1 MRKAHKERKHAMRQ
15 PKISVI
21 VPVYNTES
29 YLPRCIESILGQ
41 TYQNME
47 IVLVDDGSTDDS
59 FHVCEKYAA
68 GDARIVVVRQGN
80 QGSNAAR
87 KTGLAECTG
96 EYITFVDSDDWIG
109 RNLVTQL
116 YQHSVEHHAD
126 MVISGVMMNRIDG
139 TKEERRNLIDTGVY
153 EKPRAA
159 VRKLFFES
167 SKPGNEECRYGILP
181 FIFAKMYRKTMLV
194 QAMMKID
201 DRIQYD
207 EDRAL
212 VWTCLMQD
220 IRVVFTDVME
230 YFYCQRQE
238 GLVRSV
244 DELYLAKIN
253 VFYCYMKRLFAQEDR
268 ILMEQ
273 LEQYV
278 LWNVKIAFRWKMGLT
293 QRYVLQEKI
302 ID

>member
-1 MRKAHKERKHAMRQ
+1 MCQ
-15 PKISVI
+15 SKISII
-21 VPVYNTES
+21 VPVYNTGK
-29 YLPRCIESILGQ
+29 YLPRCLESIMKQ
-41 TYQNME
+41 TYQNIE

-59 FHVCEKYAA
+59 FSICEEYAA
-68 GDARIVVVRQGN
+68 RDSRIVVVRQENMGN
-80 QGSNAAR
+80 NAAR
-87 KTGLAECTG
+87 KTGLNVSTG
-96 EYITFVDSDDWIG
+96 DYITFVDSDDWIG
-109 RNLVTQL
+109 RDLVAQL
-116 YQHSVEHHAD
+116 CQHIIGNDAD
-126 MVISGVMMNRIDG
+126 MVIGDVLMFRVEG
-139 TKEERRNLIDTGVY
+139 TLEERRNLIDAGVY
-153 EKPRAA
+153 EHSRDA
-159 VRKLFFES
+159 VKNLFFES
-167 SKPGNEECRYGILP
+167 GKPGNEDCKYGILP
-181 FIFAKMYRKTMLV
+181 FIFAKMYRKSMLV
-194 QAMMKID
+194 QSMGRID

-230 YFYCQRQE
+230 YYYCQRQE

-253 VFYCYMKRLFAQEDR
+253 YFYCYMRRLFEQEDH

-278 LWNVKIAFRWKMGLT
+278 FWNVQIAFRWKMGFS
-293 QRYVLQEKI
+293 QKYILQEKT